1 MTSDPSG
8 VVFEALDLTIAC
20 ADGFVIVVVV
30 VVVVAVVAVVV
41 GGEADSVGG
50 VEVVTEVAFDEV
62 LFVGAEFSSLF
73 EQWIV
78 EAFVFSSVASHD
90 DVVCGVCLFIIV
102 CLFVSLFV

>member
-8 VVFEALDLTIAC
+8 VVFEALDLTIAR
-20 ADGFVIVVVV
+20 ADGFVVVVV

-90 DVVCGVCLFIIV
+90 DMYVVCVYLV
-102 CLFVSLFV
+102 